1 VDLERIRTFSILDPG
16 SKQKRAG
23 KNKLPVVVSPVLV
36 DNYLNFEE
44 AQKKIL
50 SLNDTEFKYI

>member
-1 VDLERIRTFSILDPG
+1 VDLERIWTFSILDPG

-23 KNKLPVVVSPVLV
+23 KNKLVVSPVLV
-36 DNYLNFEE
+36 DNYLNFEQ

-50 SLNDTEFKYI
+50 SLNDTEFTYI